1 MSGEAGA
8 GDSWTGVVRC
18 PAPFTR
24 VGSANLKCRAGQV
37 QYSTVQYS
45 TVQYSTVQY
54 IIVQYSTV
62 QYSVEAV
69 CAVERGLARVRGV
82 GGLRGRAA
90 GRGGARLEDAA
101 PEDQVTHPSQDT
113 WPVKLETKVFL
124 KIREDFTIMEKASTY
139 YK

>member
-1 MSGEAGA
+1 MYIYSGSSLCSEPVVAHGSVSGEAGA

-45 TVQYSTVQY
+45 TVQYS
-54 IIVQYSTV
+54 
-62 QYSVEAV
+62 VETV

-82 GGLRGRAA
+82 GGVRGRAA

-113 WPVKLETKVFL
+113 
-124 KIREDFTIMEKASTY
+124 
-139 YK
+139 